1 MGTLGVRWM
10 ELCMLIFGGES
21 LAADTVV
28 RVDLEQLRF
37 KGAGEA
43 RLRSA
48 HTGSS
53 LPSMLR
59 GKSPC
64 IQAESA
70 GERSQCVSLMV
81 GGDAMCRA
89 TASGWRCSQQHSHAV
104 SARQGHQLNGA
115 HSPQAPSRSTTFHIS
130 LYSSSLGRVVACFHF
145 RACVLSTLVQQ
156 LWELLGCDGQSCAC
170 LSSAARV

>member
-1 MGTLGVRWM
+1 
-10 ELCMLIFGGES
+10 MLIFGGES

-81 GGDAMCRA
+81 GGDAMRRA
-89 TASGWRCSQQHSHAV
+89 TASGRRCSQQHSHAV
-104 SARQGHQLNGA
+104 SALHGHQLNGA
-115 HSPQAPSRSTTFHIS
+115 HSPHALSRSTII
-130 LYSSSLGRVVACFHF
+130 
-145 RACVLSTLVQQ
+145 
-156 LWELLGCDGQSCAC
+156 
-170 LSSAARV
+170 